1 MGYSID
7 AQSPNE
13 VENIRQRV
21 NLQKQVKDLDQNL
34 KKNSAIN
41 PYILN
46 LLQKNLEGHNNLD
59 EIHRLNEEHQKYIE
73 AQLDNILVIVNKTL
87 FTQTDLDEIYKYVKN
102 NRSSINKKLNTLKKQ
117 VEEQQEIIKEQNKKI
132 DKLIELLEK
141 IE

>member
-21 NLQKQVKDLDQNL
+21 NLQKQVKDLDRNL

-59 EIHRLNEEHQKYIE
+59 EIHRSNEEHQKYIE

-102 NRSSINKKLNTLKKQ
+102 NRSSNNKK
-117 VEEQQEIIKEQNKKI
+117 
-132 DKLIELLEK
+132 
-141 IE
+141 